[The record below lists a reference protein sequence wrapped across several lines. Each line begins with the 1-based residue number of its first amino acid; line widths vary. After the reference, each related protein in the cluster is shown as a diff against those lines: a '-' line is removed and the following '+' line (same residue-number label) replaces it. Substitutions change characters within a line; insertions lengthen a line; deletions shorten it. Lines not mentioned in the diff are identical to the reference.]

1 MQRLLTKLDIIR
13 EGLGDDR
20 VYDVIQDVLE
30 GVGMDDIINS
40 VFNGQNTAFDA
51 FLAQDDKQMTLKFE
65 TKIKEL
71 KEKLSHS
78 VVDYKDARVLK
89 ENSDEK
95 RLQPIYIQLFFEK
108 AFGSL
113 GGKYTELRPSIFRID
128 KLPDALALML
138 RRDFNIHADSVRQIH
153 FCFDKQVFL
162 DYQNVGDLGK
172 IHYINPG
179 NVVFDSLIAVVRNS
193 YREDMLKGTVMISP
207 DDREPYFAYFVKSQ
221 IMDNRPH
228 KADDSIADERLLLVC
243 QANDDE
249 FHITS
254 PAKFIDLHPPT
265 AFAKVV
271 VPPTGQSN
279 ENVVAWSFEQIT
291 VPQLEDTRE
300 HAQRDSERRRAY
312 LLDAFSRIITDL
324 QMEIQ
329 EQQGKLLYGDP
340 RASEKIQ
347 KKQERL
353 NLLIEKKEKRLEDL
367 RLMSEVAPKAPEV
380 LGCAYVVPLT
390 QVEYQG
396 HYGMTR
402 DDEVEAIAMEVAM
415 NYERSQGWAPEDVS
429 ANNEGYDIRS
439 ISKDALKRYI
449 EVKGRAGS
457 DGSVMISENE
467 YNRLLQLGE
476 AAWLYIVTHCATGPL
491 LHRLRN
497 PAKNL
502 KFDQKA
508 KGVQFFLPMA
518 EWKSRI

>member
-1 MQRLLTKLDIIR
+1 
-13 EGLGDDR
+13 
-20 VYDVIQDVLE
+20 
-30 GVGMDDIINS
+30 
-40 VFNGQNTAFDA
+40 
-51 FLAQDDKQMTLKFE
+51 
-65 TKIKEL
+65 
-71 KEKLSHS
+71 
-78 VVDYKDARVLK
+78 
-89 ENSDEK
+89 
-95 RLQPIYIQLFFEK
+95 
-108 AFGSL
+108 
-113 GGKYTELRPSIFRID
+113 
-128 KLPDALALML
+128 
-138 RRDFNIHADSVRQIH
+138 
-153 FCFDKQVFL
+153 
-162 DYQNVGDLGK
+162 
-172 IHYINPG
+172 
-179 NVVFDSLIAVVRNS
+179 
-193 YREDMLKGTVMISP
+193 
-207 DDREPYFAYFVKSQ
+207 
-221 IMDNRPH
+221 
-228 KADDSIADERLLLVC
+228 
-243 QANDDE
+243 
-249 FHITS
+249 
-254 PAKFIDLHPPT
+254 
-265 AFAKVV
+265 
-271 VPPTGQSN
+271 
-279 ENVVAWSFEQIT
+279 VAWSFEQIT
-291 VPQLEDTRE
+291 VPQLDDTRE
-300 HAQRDSERRRAY
+300 HAQRDSERRRSY

-329 EQQGKLLYGDP
+329 DQQGKLLYGDP

-415 NYERSQGWAPEDVS
+415 NYERSQGWTPEDVS

-518 EWKSRI
+518 EWKNKI